1 MRCYFLRML
10 LRWYWNQTSAIHV
23 VIGCQVEDHGL
34 TARRVLG
41 GIDAM
46 KVKSCLTLFDAVS
59 PNDIFGKC
67 LDACYSGERDFRTLD
82 LLRSY

>member
-1 MRCYFLRML
+1 MELMR
-10 LRWYWNQTSAIHV
+10 
-23 VIGCQVEDHGL
+23 QVEDHGL